1 MKNLYVK
8 AFAGLLN
15 LVVII
20 GAALFLSA
28 WTLAYWQAWV
38 FLAVFFLSV
47 LAITLYLAKND
58 PKLLERRTQAGPVA
72 EKEKG
77 QQTIQS
83 IAAVA
88 FIAMFVG
95 PGLDHRF
102 GWSVVPLPAV
112 LAGDVLVA
120 LGLLIVFFVFR
131 ENSYTSA
138 VIEVGAEQKIVST
151 GPYALVRHP
160 MYSGALL
167 MLIGVP
173 LALGSYWGLL
183 AFVPIALVIVWRL
196 LDEEK
201 FLVKNLAGY
210 PEYQIKVRYH
220 LIPFIW

>member
-1 MKNLYVK
+1 MKNLYVR

-15 LVVII
+15 LIVII

-88 FIAMFVG
+88 FIAMFIL

-102 GWSVVPLPAV
+102 GWSAVPLPV
-112 LAGDVLVA
+112 ILAGDALVA

-201 FLVKNLAGY
+201 FLVKNLPGY
-210 PEYQIKVRYH
+210 PDYQNKVRYH
-220 LIPFIW
+220 LVPFIW